1 MKYNF
6 WKPFG
11 KNLMVYLGILMQQL
25 VQNHPEIM
33 AEMMKKVPL
42 DIDQNFPEKQ
52 EFISLMCKKLGKFTC
67 FRIFKYA

>member
-1 MKYNF
+1 MKYNY

-33 AEMMKKVPL
+33 AEMMKKVLL
-42 DIDQNFPEKQ
+42 DIDQNVPEKQ
-52 EFISLMCKKLGKFTC
+52 EFISLMCKKTRQVYLFQD
-67 FRIFKYA
+67 I